1 MRKDYAIDGL
11 VWDSS
16 NFFYLYNWKM
26 QNIISLFGTSDETES
41 FRNNT
46 NCVGMWKIK
55 KQQ

>member
-1 MRKDYAIDGL
+1 MRKDYAIDGV
-11 VWDSS
+11 VWSSS

-55 KQQ
+55 NKK